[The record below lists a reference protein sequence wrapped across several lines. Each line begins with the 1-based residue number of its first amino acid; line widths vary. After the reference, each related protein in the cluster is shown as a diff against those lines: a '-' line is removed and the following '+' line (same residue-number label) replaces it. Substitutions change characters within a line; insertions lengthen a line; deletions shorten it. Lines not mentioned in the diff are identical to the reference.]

1 MAPNTFTLIEQI
13 RTGGWVTAKRLRV
26 YPRIYFGVSL
36 AVTLAAVIFGQGVL
50 DPSGKPLGTDFLHFW
65 SASYLLWQGRPEA
78 AYDPTS
84 LGAICQ
90 SIVGMDAPSYAWLYP
105 PMALLVVAPLA
116 ALPYLPALTAWLGV
130 TLLGYMT
137 ALWRILPDRRALLPM
152 VAFSPVFINLGHG
165 QNAFLSTALMG
176 WGLILLPRRPW
187 LGGALMG
194 ALIYK
199 PHLGLLVPV
208 ALLAAGNWRAFL
220 GAGLAALTLTG
231 LSYGLLGAQVWTAF
245 LANAEFTRLIV
256 EQGLTP
262 WQKMITSFGAARM
275 LGASVGLA
283 WALQGLV
290 SLTVAMTVG
299 WVWQGTAGHAVKIA
313 ALVVGTL
320 LAAPLVWDY
329 DATLSS
335 IALAALVAEGLRRG
349 FLEWEI
355 SVLALAWLTPLFWR
369 PLAMMT
375 NLPLALMTLML
386 LFWVTVRR
394 AAKMT

>member
-1 MAPNTFTLIEQI
+1 MLMERI
-13 RTGGWVTAKRLRV
+13 RTGDWVTARRLRV
-26 YPRIYFGVSL
+26 YPLIYLGVSL
-36 AVTLAAVIFGQGVL
+36 AITLGVVVFSQGVL

-65 SASYLLWQGRPEA
+65 SASNLLWQGRPEA
-78 AYDPTS
+78 AYDPTC
-84 LGAICQ
+84 LAAISQ
-90 SIVGMDAPSYAWLYP
+90 SIVGLDAPHYAWLYP

-137 ALWRILPDRRALLPM
+137 ALWRILPDRRAILPM

-165 QNAFLSTALMG
+165 QNALLSTALMG
-176 WGLILLPRRPW
+176 WGLILLPRCPW

-194 ALIYK
+194 VLIYK

-208 ALLAAGNWRAFL
+208 ALFAVGNWRSFL
-220 GAGLAALTLTG
+220 GAGLAALALTG

-245 LANAEFTRLIV
+245 LVNTEFTRLIV

-262 WQKMITSFGAARM
+262 WQKMISSFGAARM
-275 LGASVGLA
+275 LGAPVGIA
-283 WALQGLV
+283 WGLQALV
-290 SLTVAMTVG
+290 SLTAALAVG
-299 WVWQGTAGHAVKIA
+299 WVWRGTASHFVKVA

-329 DATLSS
+329 DAVLLS
-335 IALAALVAEGLRRG
+335 IPLAALVAEGLRRG
-349 FLEWEI
+349 FLDWEI

-369 PLAMMT
+369 PLAMVT
-375 NLPLALMTLML
+375 NIPLAQITLML
-386 LFWVTVRR
+386 LLWVTLRR
-394 AAKMT
+394 AARMT

>member
-1 MAPNTFTLIEQI
+1 LWA
-13 RTGGWVTAKRLRV
+13 
-26 YPRIYFGVSL
+26 YPRIYLAVSV
-36 AVTLAAVIFGQGVL
+36 AVTLFAIIFGQGTQ

-65 SASYLLWQGRPEA
+65 SASYLLWQSRPEA

-90 SIVGMDAPSYAWLYP
+90 YIVGLDAPYYAWLYP
-105 PMALLVVAPLA
+105 PTAFLVVAPLA
-116 ALPYLPALTAWLGV
+116 ALPYLTALTTWLAV
-130 TLLGYMT
+130 TFFGYLT
-137 ALWRILPDRRALLPM
+137 ALWRFLPDRRALLPM
-152 VAFSPVFINLGHG
+152 TAFSPVFINLGHG

-208 ALLAAGNWRAFL
+208 ALLAAGNWRALL
-220 GAGLAALTLTG
+220 GAGLTALTLTG
-231 LSYGLLGAQVWTAF
+231 LSYDLLGAQVWTAF
-245 LANAEFTRLIV
+245 LANAGFTRLIL

-262 WQKMITSFGAARM
+262 WQKMISGFGAARM
-275 LGASVGLA
+275 LGASVGFA

-290 SLTVAMTVG
+290 SLTVALAVG
-299 WVWQGTAGHAVKIA
+299 WIWRGTASYAVKIA
-313 ALVVGTL
+313 VLVVGTL

-349 FLEWEI
+349 FLDWEI
-355 SVLALAWLTPLFWR
+355 SVLALVWLTPLFWR
-369 PLAMMT
+369 PLAMVT

-386 LFWVTVRR
+386 LFWMTVRR
-394 AAKMT
+394 AAKLT